1 MSSNI
6 VKFEIFGIKE
16 WIFIGVWI
24 VLNIIK
30 IWICMENV
38 VGEYRLLVVD
48 FFFKGLMGGFIVF

>member
-48 FFFKGLMGGFIVF
+48 FFFKSLMGGFIVF